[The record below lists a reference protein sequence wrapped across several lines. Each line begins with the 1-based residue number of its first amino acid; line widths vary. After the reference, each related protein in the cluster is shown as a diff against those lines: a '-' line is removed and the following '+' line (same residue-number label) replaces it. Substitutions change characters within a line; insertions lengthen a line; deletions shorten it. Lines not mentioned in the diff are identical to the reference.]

1 MATLTIPQERGLAD
15 EGRSGATLV
24 RSVNTKK
31 QPPPGQTYGGA
42 ISVLENG
49 VRESR
54 WHMIV

>member
-1 MATLTIPQERGLAD
+1 VPPLTAGAAVSAVAAAAAAATMG
-15 EGRSGATLV
+15 
-24 RSVNTKK
+24 SVNTEK

-42 ISVLENG
+42 ISVLESG